1 VRLSQRS
8 DQPAP
13 LAWAT
18 QQIRRER
25 RVKGRI
31 AMPVITASDG
41 CALHYRFDGDSGQP
55 ILLFSNSLGSTIDMW
70 DPQVPALTQHFR
82 VLRYDNRG
90 HGASDMPAG
99 PYTMERIARDAKELI
114 EGLEIGPV
122 AFCGLSLG
130 GMVGMW
136 LGASAPQLLTRAVLA
151 NTSSYFGQPDLWNQR
166 LALIENEGMQA
177 AAEGIVQRW
186 LTNDFM
192 QNDPATT
199 AKMLAMVAGVA
210 PTGYMAAAVA
220 VRDMDL
226 RDVLATISVPVLVIA
241 GALDPATPPVMAEA
255 IVEKIPNARLA
266 ILDAAHLSNIEKADE
281 FNSLIMSFLA
291 QD

>member
-166 LALIENEGMQA
+166 LALIENEGMRA

>member
-1 VRLSQRS
+1 
-8 DQPAP
+8 
-13 LAWAT
+13 
-18 QQIRRER
+18 
-25 RVKGRI
+25 
-31 AMPVITASDG
+31 MPVITASDG

-199 AKMLAMVAGVA
+199 AKMLALVAGVA
-210 PTGYMAAAVA
+210 PTGYLAAAVA

>member
-266 ILDAAHLSNIEKADE
+266 ILYAAHLSNIEKADE